1 MGHKLNPLADLSGEQ
16 VDFPGVPAA
25 QDDASQVSGQ
35 DPQSLFGIPVSY
47 QSGAAGTP
55 APGGG
60 GQAARDVNHP
70 DQYPGTGPPS
80 GGSLRGGGAPGAAGR
95 QPPHAPSAG
104 RPGVASQPPNN
115 YGDAAA

>member
-16 VDFPGVPAA
+16 VDFPGPPAA

-60 GQAARDVNHP
+60 GGGGRGGDQPQP
-70 DQYPGTGPPS
+70 DPGTGPVS
-80 GGSLRGGGAPGAAGR
+80 RGGPGGAGGRGGGGRSPPPTPPG
-95 QPPHAPSAG
+95 G
-104 RPGVASQPPNN
+104 RPRGGVESTKPNR
-115 YGDAAA
+115 

>member
-16 VDFPGVPAA
+16 VDFPGPPAA

-60 GQAARDVNHP
+60 GE
-70 DQYPGTGPPS
+70 
-80 GGSLRGGGAPGAAGR
+80 GAPGANQPNQYPRPEPVPAARPRRARGRRGAGPEPR
-95 QPPHAPSAG
+95 SAAIPVSP
-104 RPGVASQPPNN
+104 RR
-115 YGDAAA
+115 

>member
-16 VDFPGVPAA
+16 VDFPGPPAA

-60 GQAARDVNHP
+60 GEGAHDVNQPH
-70 DQYPGTGPPS
+70 QYPGTGPISP
-80 GGSLRGGGAPGAAGR
+80 GSLRGGPGAAGGGG
-95 QPPHAPSAG
+95 QPRPLTSPG
-104 RPGVASQPPNN
+104 RP
-115 YGDAAA
+115 